1 MSRYNAEYKAALTH
15 FNRVGGQLKRH
26 HNIDPASYLEGVHT
40 EKGIERALDQMR
52 YDAEREDIDRAI
64 EDYERRLDDLLDEQ
78 MKEEDL
84 EEKERQYQDAR
95 DTLNEKYDL
104 DWDETD
110 SQIFWDAFDDSDI
123 IDAFGSTQI
132 LDMGNAAMKNNQ
144 ITTKQA
150 AEIAKRTAGN
160 LLGKGLTNEQKRDS
174 YDDNIKKYMSLR
186 YTKKGKPRKG
196 MTHSKA
202 LDKIFK

>member
-1 MSRYNAEYKAALTH
+1 MNNAAYKAALTH

-40 EKGIERALDQMR
+40 QKGIERALDQMR

-84 EEKERQYQDAR
+84 EEKERQYVEAR

-104 DWDETD
+104 DWDKTD

-123 IDAFGSTQI
+123 IDAFGSAQI
-132 LDMGNAAMKNNQ
+132 LDMGNAAMKNNK

-174 YDDNIKKYMSLR
+174 YDDNIKEYMRLR

-202 LDKIFK
+202 MDKIFK

>member
-1 MSRYNAEYKAALTH
+1 MNNAAYNEALRH

-40 EKGIERALDQMR
+40 EKGIKRALDQMR
-52 YDAEREDIDRAI
+52 FDAEREDIDRDI
-64 EDYERRLDDLLDEQ
+64 EEYERRLEEALEDEL
-78 MKEEDL
+78 KEEDL
-84 EEKERQYQDAR
+84 LEKERQYEEAR
-95 DTLNEKYDL
+95 DTLNENYDL

-132 LDMGNAAMKNNQ
+132 LDMGNAAMKNNN

-150 AEIAKRTAGN
+150 AEIAKRTAGQ

-174 YDDNIKKYMSLR
+174 YDDNIAAYTALR
-186 YTKKGKPRKG
+186 SGPNK
-196 MTHSKA
+196 MTHKGA
-202 LDKIFK
+202 IRKLFE

>member
-1 MSRYNAEYKAALTH
+1 MNNVSYKAALQH

-40 EKGIERALDQMR
+40 QKGIERALDQMR
-52 YDAEREDIDRAI
+52 FDAEREDIDRAI
-64 EDYERRLDDLLDEQ
+64 EDYERRLDEALEEEL
-78 MKEEDL
+78 KEEDIQ
-84 EEKERQYQDAR
+84 EKERQYEEAR
-95 DTLNEKYDL
+95 DTLNENYDL

-123 IDAFGSTQI
+123 IDEFGSTQI
-132 LDMGNAAMKNNQ
+132 LDMGNAAMKNND

-150 AEIAKRTAGN
+150 AEIAKRTAGQ

-174 YDDNIKKYMSLR
+174 YDDNIAAYTSLR
-186 YTKKGKPRKG
+186 KGPNKLSHKDAIRK
-196 MTHSKA
+196 
-202 LDKIFK
+202 LFE

>member
-1 MSRYNAEYKAALTH
+1 MNNAAYKAALTH

-40 EKGIERALDQMR
+40 QKGIERALDQMR
-52 YDAEREDIDRAI
+52 FDAEREDIDRAI

-78 MKEEDL
+78 MKEEDI
-84 EEKERQYQDAR
+84 EEKERQYHDAR

-132 LDMGNAAMKNNQ
+132 LDMGNAAMKNNK

-174 YDDNIKKYMSLR
+174 YDDNIKEYVRLR
-186 YTKKGKPRKG
+186 YPKKGKPRKG